1 MNLQPFASV
10 FLGHGW
16 SLGYSG
22 NILADWHASSG
33 QQWTVPIGLQVAK
46 VVKFGPLPVR
56 LALAGQY
63 MPVRPSDFGQEW
75 NIQFVISPVIPKL
88 FKGTAV

>member
-1 MNLQPFASV
+1 MNFQPFASV

-16 SLGYSG
+16 SLAYSG
-22 NILADWHASSG
+22 IILADWHASSG

-75 NIQFVISPVIPKL
+75 NIQFIISPVIPKL
-88 FKGTAV
+88 FKGTVF